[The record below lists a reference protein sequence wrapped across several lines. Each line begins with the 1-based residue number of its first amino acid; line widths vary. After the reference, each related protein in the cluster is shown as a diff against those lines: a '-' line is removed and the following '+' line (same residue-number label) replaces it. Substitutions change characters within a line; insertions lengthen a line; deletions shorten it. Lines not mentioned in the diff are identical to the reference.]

1 MLTGLIGPKEPGLS
15 HNYRQQVEECA
26 RLVASRLGETPTWGF
41 ILGTGQN
48 LLPKEIEGGGSLP
61 YAELPHFPRA
71 TSPSHQGNLCWGRL
85 AGKPVLV
92 AHGRVHAYE
101 GYSLAQVTFPV
112 RLMAALG
119 VKTLVLTNAAGGLN
133 PLFRAGEMMLICD
146 HLNFIGDNPLAGEN
160 VDAWG
165 PRFPDMSRVYDPA
178 LRDLAEEV
186 ARRRGL
192 TLRKGVYVGLKG
204 PSLETPAETRVLRS
218 LGADAVG
225 MSTVPEA
232 IVAVHAGLRVLGV
245 SVLGNVNLPDAMAPI
260 AIEEIVATVAR
271 AEPHLVALLLGVLA
285 EGD

>member
-1 MLTGLIGPKEPGLS
+1 MS
-15 HNYRQQVEECA
+15 RNYQEQVEECT
-26 RLVASRLGETPTWGF
+26 RLVASRLEETPTWGF

-61 YAELPHFPRA
+61 YEELPHFPRA
-71 TSPSHQGNLCWGRL
+71 TSPSHRGNLCWGRL

-92 AHGRVHAYE
+92 FHGRVHAYE
-101 GYSLAQVTFPV
+101 GYSLAQATFSV

-119 VKTLVLTNAAGGLN
+119 LKTLVLTNAAGGLN
-133 PLFRAGEMMLICD
+133 PLFKAGELMLICD
-146 HLNFIGDNPLAGEN
+146 HLNFIWDNPLVGEN
-160 VDAWG
+160 VEAWG

-192 TLRKGVYVGLKG
+192 ILRQGVYVALKG
-204 PSLETPAETRVLRS
+204 PSLETPAETRVLRI

-232 IVAVHAGLRVLGV
+232 IVAVHGGLRVLGV
-245 SVLGNVNLPDAMAPI
+245 SVLGNLNLPDAMAPI

-271 AEPHLVALLLGVLA
+271 AEPHLVELLLGVLKEA
-285 EGD
+285 D